1 MAVLCDLCQIDEL
14 EFKMGYTYTFNFW
27 GISQW
32 LDRLSTIAAVDH
44 RSARGVHD
52 LCSWREGVSMEK
64 AVLLQKARP
73 D

>member
-1 MAVLCDLCQIDEL
+1 MTAYVIV
-14 EFKMGYTYTFNFW
+14 M
-27 GISQW
+27 
-32 LDRLSTIAAVDH
+32 STIAAVDH